1 MDQRFEGVPDTLF
14 IPLWARI
21 EASERFPELLF
32 DQRALALEPARLP
45 SSICSLLPSVPM

>member
-21 EASERFPELLF
+21 EASKRFPELLF
-32 DQRALALEPARLP
+32 D
-45 SSICSLLPSVPM
+45 